1 MFAPMIVPSIAMAAV
16 IGGAALHA
24 ACNVG
29 IRGGPNRR
37 ASTALL
43 ALASGLIGA
52 IALPF
57 LPAPAAAAWPHLAA
71 TAVLHILYLNLVAEA
86 YSLGAV
92 SLTYPVMRG
101 VAPALTASIAALG
114 FGEHLGIGGWGGLFL
129 ISFGVALQ
137 AQRSGRPGES
147 RALLFAL
154 TNSLVIALYTVN
166 DGLGVR
172 LSHSPLAYA
181 LWTFVLPAIPA
192 ALLLLRGRISLLFS
206 GDAVPSLLLRGVGR
220 RALLHRLVLARSV
233 GHDPVTHRRHRG
245 AAGDGNAVRSPLCL
259 VVPGGAPWRA
269 PHGCA
274 RNDCHRRGDSGPGVT
289 G

>member
-1 MFAPMIVPSIAMAAV
+1 MIVPPIALAAV
-16 IGGAALHA
+16 VGGAGLHA
-24 ACNVG
+24 AWNVG

-52 IALPF
+52 LALPF
-57 LPAPAAAAWPHLAA
+57 LPAPAAAAWPHLAV
-71 TAVLHILYLNLVAEA
+71 TAVLHILYFYLVAEA

-101 VAPALTASIAALG
+101 VAPALTATIAALG
-114 FGEHLGIGGWGGLFL
+114 FGEHLGIGGWGGLFS

-137 AQRSGRPGES
+137 AQRYGKPGET

-154 TNSLVIALYTVN
+154 ANSLVIALYTVN

-172 LSHSPLAYA
+172 LSHSAIAYA

-192 ALLLLRGRISLLFS
+192 SLVLLRGRISFLFM
-206 GDAVPSLLLRGVGR
+206 GDTVRSLLRRGVGGALCSIASYSLALWAMT
-220 RALLHRLVLARSV
+220 RAPIGAIAALRETAMLFGVLFAWWFLAER
-233 GHDPVTHRRHRG
+233 
-245 AAGDGNAVRSPLCL
+245 
-259 VVPGGAPWRA
+259 PGG
-269 PHGCA
+269 
-274 RNDCHRRGDSGPGVT
+274 RRLAALALIALGAVILDLG
-289 G
+289 